1 MENKNCSFARAIWI
15 VEGVENGYIET
26 GFKKFYLDLEDY
38 KKQLKEKKAVS
49 TKMFKKKI
57 KDSMAILFEKYQEEE
72 DIKKLRG
79 DNI

>member
-1 MENKNCSFARAIWI
+1 MNCSFARAIWI

-57 KDSMAILFEKYQEEE
+57 NDSMAILFEKYQEEE

-79 DNI
+79 ANFI